1 MLTGFN
7 TDIQHDG
14 VVYHVQTED
23 KGPENPV
30 LLSLVYVGGA
40 ILAAKRTHYAK
51 DIEAGM
57 SQADLQVKLE
67 KQHKAILA
75 VINRGRIRELIELR
89 ERQLREQ
96 AASGGATQTLVT
108 RTLTAPVFSAAGDVV
123 GHTHLLTA
131 EFGAPLNAPE
141 TAAASDAPPARTER
155 LVSAEA
161 DVDELLASD
170 FEIPLPTDLSDDG
183 SEFADAG
190 QTKTLGT
197 LDAFLHTV
205 LASGAPEPA
214 AAPEPPPT
222 PGTSELSFPA
232 ASAPTGRS
240 GTGGLAR
247 ASSSEFSLDRIL
259 AEYTHGDALEEKL
272 ELRLL
277 GAPALFAGETVTL
290 QVEATRGGRRP
301 LPGVSVIVK
310 ILGTAFKPQI
320 HSAVSGIDGVATLTV
335 TLPDFAVGSGAVV
348 IQASSDAREAEI
360 KQLIRRR

>member
-57 SQADLQVKLE
+57 SQADLQIKLE

-96 AASGGATQTLVT
+96 AASGGVTQMLVT
-108 RTLTAPVFSAAGDVV
+108 RTLTAPVFPAAGEVV
-123 GHTHLLTA
+123 GRTHLLTA

-141 TAAASDAPPARTER
+141 TAAAEAPPAKTGR

-205 LASGAPEPA
+205 LASNAPEPA
-214 AAPEPPPT
+214 PAASEPPPT
-222 PGTSELSFPA
+222 PATSELSFPA

-240 GTGGLAR
+240 GTGGLNR

-277 GAPALFAGETVTL
+277 DAPALFAGETVTL
-290 QVEATRGGRRP
+290 RVEATRGGRRP